1 MDILGLGTDIME
13 SSRLEKVLAR
23 HADAFRQRVFTPRE
37 LDEAA
42 AKKLAGTEY
51 LSGRWAA
58 KEAMAKALGCG
69 IGANCS
75 FTDIEVVNNAL
86 GAPEIVLSGSALA
99 TFTRL
104 GGKKI
109 NISISHEKHYA
120 VATVIITG

>member
-1 MDILGLGTDIME
+1 MIIGIGIDIIEINRIDDSVQRFG
-13 SSRLEKVLAR
+13 K
-23 HADAFRQRVFTPRE
+23 AF
-37 LDEAA
+37 LDRIYS
-42 AKKLAGTEY
+42 AKEQQERSERTYFA
-51 LSGRWAA
+51 GRWAA

-69 IGANCS
+69 IGANCA

-86 GAPEIVLSGSALA
+86 GAPEIVLSGAALA